1 LVGDDLFGKPASTFP
16 DHAPGAPV
24 AIYQKFSLEL
34 ACGGGMSEA
43 RPEPRPAFCPK
54 CRAEMVDVVITP
66 HPIVPRMKRH
76 TFVCYPC
83 NQTRTYMLASD

>member
-1 LVGDDLFGKPASTFP
+1 LGW
-16 DHAPGAPV
+16 HV
-24 AIYQKFSLEL
+24 A
-34 ACGGGMSEA
+34 AMPEA
-43 RPEPRPAFCPK
+43 RPEARPAFCPK
-54 CRAEMVDVVITP
+54 CRAEMVDVVVTP